1 MYDYG
6 KERNLQIY
14 GEEIPPLYP
23 IGNISVPTLI
33 VSSDNDSLVTEQDTE
48 FLYNK
53 LSPEAKV
60 HGHWKISGLNHLDY
74 HLGLHRRELFVNDLL
89 TFLNN
94 LL

>member
-33 VSSDNDSLVTEQDTE
+33 VSSDNDSLVTEQVRLQFD
-48 FLYNK
+48 
-53 LSPEAKV
+53 V
-60 HGHWKISGLNHLDY
+60 
-74 HLGLHRRELFVNDLL
+74 
-89 TFLNN
+89 
-94 LL
+94 